1 MAMGRARPSP
11 AIRSNHDE
19 RSDEMTSGWRAARSI
34 ALAAMLALGA
44 GNAGAAMTYWQL
56 QNVTMSDGTTV
67 SGSLAYDD
75 GPNMVTSWWIRVQ
88 GGSGLLPFTYVPANS
103 VPVMAGS
110 PLHLTADYVEFRS
123 VEGGNGVAP
132 RVLRL
137 MPQWWFESTPT
148 PPTMAIITIPEI
160 SGEGMGG
167 TGARSVV
174 AGQFRNVMLVPPV
187 ALVDVIEF
195 YHAAFDHYFMSADPI
210 EINALD
216 THYFTGWERT
226 GYSFKAYVTGSYPG
240 TTLRPVCRY
249 YGLPSAGLDSHF
261 YSADAAECFRV
272 NRDYGTEWQIESDNV
287 FQIALPDTTTGAC
300 PTGTTPVYRV
310 FNHRHDANHRYTTS
324 TTVRAQ
330 MEAAGWI
337 REGYGPN
344 ATIMCA
350 VGAP

>member
-1 MAMGRARPSP
+1 M
-11 AIRSNHDE
+11 SN
-19 RSDEMTSGWRAARSI
+19 GWRRARSI

-44 GNAGAAMTYWQL
+44 GGASGATTYWQL

-88 GGSGLLPFTYVPANS
+88 GGSDLLPFTYVPANS
-103 VPVMAGS
+103 IAVMAGS
-110 PLHLTADYVEFRS
+110 LLYVNADYVEFRS
-123 VEGGNGVAP
+123 QEGGNGVAP

-148 PPTMAIITIPEI
+148 PPTMAVITIPEL

-174 AGQFRNVMLVPPV
+174 GGQFKNVMLVPPV

-195 YHAAFDHYFMSADPI
+195 YHAGFDHYFMSADPI

-226 GYSFKAYVTGSYPG
+226 DYSFKAYVTGSYPG
-240 TTLRPVCRY
+240 ATLRPVCRY

-261 YSADAAECFRV
+261 YSASSAECWQV
-272 NRDYGTEWQIESDNV
+272 NEYYGTEWQIESDNV
-287 FQIALPDTTTGAC
+287 FQIALPNTTTGAC
-300 PTGTTPVYRV
+300 PAGTTPVYRV
-310 FNHRHDANHRYTTS
+310 FNRRHDANHRYTTS
-324 TTVRAQ
+324 TVVRAQ

-337 REGYGPN
+337 REGYGPD

-350 VGAP
+350 VASP

>member
-1 MAMGRARPSP
+1 MKFRLDWMRAV
-11 AIRSNHDE
+11 
-19 RSDEMTSGWRAARSI
+19 
-34 ALAAMLALGA
+34 ALAAVVACGIGSASGA
-44 GNAGAAMTYWQL
+44 TTYWQL

-67 SGSLAYDD
+67 TGSLAYDD
-75 GPNMVTSWWIRVQ
+75 GPNSVTSWWIRVQ

-103 VPVMAGS
+103 STIMAGS
-110 PLHLTADYVEFRS
+110 LLHTTADYVEFRS
-123 VEGGNGVAP
+123 LEGGNGVVP

-137 MPQWWFESTPT
+137 MPQWYFESTPT
-148 PPTMAIITIPEI
+148 PSTMAIITIPEI

-167 TGARSVV
+167 TSARSVV
-174 AGQFRNVMLVPPV
+174 GGQFKNVMLVPPV

-195 YHAAFDHYFMSADPI
+195 YHAGFDHYFMSADSI

-216 THYFTGWERT
+216 TGYFTGWART
-226 GYSFKAYVTGSYPG
+226 GYSFSAYVTGSSPG

-261 YSADAAECFRV
+261 YSASAAECWQV
-272 NRDYGTEWQIESDNV
+272 NAYYGTEWQIESDNV
-287 FQIALPDTTTGAC
+287 FQIALPNTTTGAC
-300 PTGTTPVYRV
+300 PANTTPVYRV
-310 FNHRHDANHRYTTS
+310 FNKRPDANHRYMTS
-324 TTVRAQ
+324 TVVRAQ

-337 REGYGPN
+337 REGYGPD